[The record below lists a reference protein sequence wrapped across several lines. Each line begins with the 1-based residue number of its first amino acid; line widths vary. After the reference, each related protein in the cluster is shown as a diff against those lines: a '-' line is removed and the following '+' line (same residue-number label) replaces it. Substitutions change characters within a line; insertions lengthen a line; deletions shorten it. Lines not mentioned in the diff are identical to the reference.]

1 MRHVFPSPYN
11 VKRLAIVGMPNTGK
25 STFFNRLT
33 GSSSRVGN
41 WPGVTV
47 DLLSARIV
55 LGGDAVEVVDLPG
68 IYDLHGFSDDEQVV
82 RSFLENNP
90 VDLFGVVLNATQLDH
105 QLPMALQVCR
115 LGLSTVILVNMIDE
129 ADQLGV
135 RIDAQALSRDL
146 SCPVVLLSSR
156 IGTGFNETR
165 DVLTTALRDSSPV
178 ALDQLRSSLR
188 MDDELVAHAETLV
201 KKHVRAP
208 GKLVRKMTERI
219 DHVLLHPVFGLP
231 LFFLA
236 MFLVFQA
243 VYTLGAPLQDG
254 VAFILEIFRGWALE
268 PLAVVLP
275 PALYGFL
282 IEGLYDGIGTVAS
295 FVPVI
300 ILFFFFMAIVE
311 DSGYLARAA
320 FLTDS
325 LMAKLGLD
333 GRGFVMILM
342 GFGCNVPALMGTR
355 VMRSRPLRLLSMLV
369 IPFSLCSARLQ
380 VFIFIATALFTPRQ
394 APFILFFLY
403 IASFLA
409 AFLTAAVFSRRLKS
423 DEPFVL
429 ELPPY
434 RQPGLKQVLLRGW
447 HEIYHFLRRASTFII
462 TGVVL
467 VWVLTHFPAGS
478 TPGGSGTYASI
489 LGQWMTPVLEP
500 IGISPDMSVILLFG
514 FVAKEIVIGALV
526 AMTGLEGG
534 ALTGYLATQM
544 DTIQAFSFMLFV
556 LLYVPCLSTLATQL
570 NESRSWTFT
579 ALSLGWSLGLAWLV
593 SFSFFQSARLLG
605 Y

>member
-1 MRHVFPSPYN
+1 

-47 DLLSARIV
+47 DLLSARVV

-82 RSFLENNP
+82 RSFLENNSI
-90 VDLFGVVLNATQLDH
+90 DTIGVILNATQLDH
-105 QLPMALQVCR
+105 QLPLALQVCK
-115 LGLSTVILVNMIDE
+115 LGIRPVLLVNMIDE

-135 RIDAQALSRDL
+135 RIDANTLS
-146 SCPVVLLSSR
+146 SAIGCPVVLLSAR
-156 IGTGFNETR
+156 NGTGFNDAR
-165 DVLTTALRDSSPV
+165 DTLTGELRDASPASLNALRDNLH
-178 ALDQLRSSLR
+178 A
-188 MDDELVAHAETLV
+188 DDELVQQADALIRKSV
-201 KKHVRAP
+201 SAP
-208 GKLVRKMTERI
+208 SKLVRKMTERI

-243 VYTLGAPLQDG
+243 VYTLGAPLQND
-254 VAFILEIFRGWALE
+254 VAYVLDVFRTLTLE
-268 PLAVVLP
+268 PLAGVFPPVL
-275 PALYGFL
+275 YSFL
-282 IEGLYDGIGTVAS
+282 VDGLYNGVGTVAS

-355 VMRSRPLRLLSMLV
+355 VMRSRALRLLSMLV

-380 VFIFIATALFTPRQ
+380 VYLFLTTALFTASQ
-394 APFILFFLY
+394 APLVLFSLY
-403 IASFLA
+403 LASFA
-409 AFLTAAVFSRRLKS
+409 AAILTALVFGRRLKS

-434 RQPGLKQVLLRGW
+434 RQPVLKQVLMRGW
-447 HEIYHFLRRASTFII
+447 HEIAHFLRRASTFII

-467 VWVLTHFPAGS
+467 VWLLTHFPAGS
-478 TPGGSGTYASI
+478 TPGGAGTYASI
-489 LGQWMTPVLEP
+489 LGQWMKPVLDP
-500 IGISPDMSVILLFG
+500 IGISADMSVILLFG
-514 FVAKEIVIGALV
+514 FVAKEIVIGSLV
-526 AMTGLEGG
+526 AMTGLDGI
-534 ALTGYLATQM
+534 ALNSYLATQM
-544 DTIQAFSFMLFV
+544 DSIQAISFMLFV
-556 LLYVPCLSTLATQL
+556 LLYTPCLSTLATQL
-570 NESRSWTFT
+570 SESRSWKF
-579 ALSLGWSLGLAWLV
+579 AGYSLGWSLGLAWAV
-593 SFSFFQSARLLG
+593 SFSFYQGARLLG

>member
-1 MRHVFPSPYN
+1 M
-11 VKRLAIVGMPNTGK
+11 KRLAIVGMPNTGK

-55 LGGDAVEVVDLPG
+55 LGGDAIEVVDLPG

-90 VDLFGVVLNATQLDH
+90 IDVIGVVLNGAQLDH
-105 QLPMALQVCR
+105 QLPLALQICK
-115 LGLSTVILVNMIDE
+115 LGIRPVILVNMIDE

-135 RIDAQALSRDL
+135 RIDAGALSTAID
-146 SCPVVLLSSR
+146 CPVVPLSAR
-156 IGTGFNETR
+156 HGTGFADAR
-165 DVLTTALRDSSPV
+165 DAITAELAAASPV
-178 ALDQLRSSLR
+178 SLNKLRESLHA
-188 MDDELVAHAETLV
+188 DDELVQQAEILISQNVT
-201 KKHVRAP
+201 AP
-208 GKLVRKMTERI
+208 TRLVREMTERI

-243 VYTLGAPLQDG
+243 VYTLGAPLQDS
-254 VAFILEIFRGWALE
+254 VAWVLDVFRGLALE
-268 PLAVVLP
+268 PLEGVM
-275 PALYGFL
+275 PAGLYGFL
-282 IEGLYDGIGTVAS
+282 VNGLYDGVGTVAS

-300 ILFFFFMAIVE
+300 ILFFFLMAIVE

-355 VMRSRPLRLLSMLV
+355 VMRSRALRLLSMLV
-369 IPFSLCSARLQ
+369 IPFSLCAARLQ
-380 VFIFIATALFTPRQ
+380 VYLFITTALFTASQ
-394 APFILFFLY
+394 APLVLFSMYL
-403 IASFLA
+403 ASFAA
-409 AFLTAAVFSRRLKS
+409 AFLTALVFGRRLKS

-434 RQPGLKQVLLRGW
+434 RQPILKQVLLRGW
-447 HEIYHFLRRASTFII
+447 HEIAHFLRRASTFII

-467 VWVLTHFPAGS
+467 VWLLTHFPAGS
-478 TPGGSGTYASI
+478 TPGGAGTYANM
-489 LGQWMTPVLEP
+489 LGLWMKPLLDP
-500 IGISPDMSVILLFG
+500 IGISADMSVILLFG

-526 AMTGLEGG
+526 AMTGLDGS
-534 ALTGYLATQM
+534 ALAGYLATQM
-544 DTIQAFSFMLFV
+544 DTIQAISFMLFV
-556 LLYVPCLSTLATQL
+556 LLYTPCLSTLATQL
-570 NESRSWTFT
+570 SESRSWKF
-579 ALSLGWSLGLAWLV
+579 AGYSLAWSLGLAWAV
-593 SFSFFQSARLLG
+593 SFGFYQGARLLG

>member
-1 MRHVFPSPYN
+1 M
-11 VKRLAIVGMPNTGK
+11 KRLAIVGMPNTGK

-47 DLLSARIV
+47 DLLSARVV

-68 IYDLHGFSDDEQVV
+68 IYDLHGFSDDERVV

-90 VDLFGVVLNATQLDH
+90 INAIGVILNATQLDH
-105 QLPMALQVCR
+105 QLPLALQVCK
-115 LGLSTVILVNMIDE
+115 LGTRPVILINMIDE

-135 RIDAQALSRDL
+135 RINAGMLSADL
-146 SCPVVLLSSR
+146 GCPVVLLSAR
-156 IGTGFNETR
+156 HGTGFHDAR
-165 DVLTTALRDSSPV
+165 DAITGELRDASPV
-178 ALDQLRSSLR
+178 SLNQLKGNLHADDALV
-188 MDDELVAHAETLV
+188 EHADTLIGKSV
-201 KKHVRAP
+201 SAP
-208 GKLVRKMTERI
+208 GKLVREMTERI

-243 VYTLGAPLQDG
+243 VYTLGVPLQNG
-254 VAFILEIFRGWALE
+254 VAWMLDVFRVWALE
-268 PLAVVLP
+268 PLAAVLP
-275 PALYGFL
+275 SGLYGFL
-282 IEGLYDGIGTVAS
+282 VDGLYNGVGTVAS
-295 FVPVI
+295 FVPII
-300 ILFFFFMAIVE
+300 ILFFIFMAIVE

-325 LMAKLGLD
+325 LMARLGLD

-355 VMRSRPLRLLSMLV
+355 VMRSRALRLLSMLV

-380 VFIFIATALFTPRQ
+380 VYLFMTTALFTAGQ
-394 APFILFFLY
+394 APLVLFSLY
-403 IASFLA
+403 LASFAA
-409 AFLTAAVFSRRLKS
+409 AFLTALVFGRRLKS

-434 RQPGLKQVLLRGW
+434 RQPVLKQVLLRGW
-447 HEIYHFLRRASTFII
+447 HEIAHFLRRASTFII

-467 VWVLTHFPAGS
+467 VWLLTHFPAGS
-478 TPGGSGTYASI
+478 TPGGTGTYASM
-489 LGQWMTPVLEP
+489 LGQWVKPVLEP
-500 IGISPDMSVILLFG
+500 IGISADMSVILLFG

-526 AMTGLEGG
+526 AMTGLDGS
-534 ALTGYLATQM
+534 ALNSYLATQM
-544 DTIQAFSFMLFV
+544 DSVQAISFMLFV
-556 LLYVPCLSTLATQL
+556 LLYTPCLSTLATQL
-570 NESRSWTFT
+570 SESRSWKFMSY
-579 ALSLGWSLGLAWLV
+579 SLAWSLGLAWVV
-593 SFSFFQSARLLG
+593 SFSFYQGARLLG

>member
-1 MRHVFPSPYN
+1 

-47 DLLSARIV
+47 DLLSARVV

-90 VDLFGVVLNATQLDH
+90 IDAIGVVLNAAQIDH
-105 QLPMALQVCR
+105 QLPLALQICK
-115 LGLSTVILVNMIDE
+115 LGIRPVILVNMIDE

-135 RIDAQALSRDL
+135 RIDAGALSTAID
-146 SCPVVLLSSR
+146 CPVVPLSAR
-156 IGTGFNETR
+156 HGTGFADAR
-165 DVLTTALRDSSPV
+165 DAITAELAAASPV
-178 ALDQLRSSLR
+178 SLNELRESLHA
-188 MDDELVAHAETLV
+188 DDELVQQAEILISQHET
-201 KKHVRAP
+201 AP
-208 GKLVRKMTERI
+208 TRLVREMTERI

-231 LFFLA
+231 LFFLT

-243 VYTLGAPLQDG
+243 VYTLGAPLQDS
-254 VAFILEIFRGWALE
+254 VAWMLHVFRGLALE
-268 PLAVVLP
+268 PLEGVM
-275 PALYGFL
+275 PAGLYGFL
-282 IEGLYDGIGTVAS
+282 VDGLYDGVGTVAS

-355 VMRSRPLRLLSMLV
+355 VMRSRALRLLSMLV

-380 VFIFIATALFTPRQ
+380 VYLFITTALFTATQ
-394 APFILFFLY
+394 APLVLFFMYL
-403 IASFLA
+403 ASFAA
-409 AFLTAAVFSRRLKS
+409 AFLTALVFGRRLKS

-434 RQPGLKQVLLRGW
+434 RQPALKQVLLRGW
-447 HEIYHFLRRASTFII
+447 HEIAHFLRRASTFII

-467 VWVLTHFPAGS
+467 VWLLTHFPAGS
-478 TPGGSGTYASI
+478 TPGGAGTYASM
-489 LGQWMTPVLEP
+489 LGQWMKPLLDP
-500 IGISPDMSVILLFG
+500 IGISADMSVILLFG

-526 AMTGLEGG
+526 AMTGLDGS
-534 ALTGYLATQM
+534 ALAGYLATQM
-544 DTIQAFSFMLFV
+544 DTTQAISFMLFV
-556 LLYVPCLSTLATQL
+556 LLYTPCLSTLATQL
-570 NESRSWTFT
+570 SESRSWKF
-579 ALSLGWSLGLAWLV
+579 AGYSLAWSLGLAWAV
-593 SFSFFQSARLLG
+593 SFGFYQGARLLG

>member
-1 MRHVFPSPYN
+1 

-33 GSSSRVGN
+33 GSSSRVAN

-47 DLLSARIV
+47 DLLSANVV
-55 LGGDAVEVVDLPG
+55 LGGNAVEVVDLPG

-82 RSFLENNP
+82 RSFLENNAI
-90 VDLFGVVLNATQLDH
+90 DTIGVVLNATQLDH
-105 QLPMALQVCR
+105 QLPLALQIR
-115 LGLSTVILVNMIDE
+115 KLGIRPVILVNMIDE

-135 RIDAQALSRDL
+135 RIDTGALSTALD
-146 SCPVVLLSSR
+146 CPVMPLSAR
-156 IGTGFNETR
+156 HGTGFNDARDAITR
-165 DVLTTALRDSSPV
+165 ELSAASAVSLNDLRDCLH
-178 ALDQLRSSLR
+178 A
-188 MDDELVAHAETLV
+188 DDELVAEAEALV
-201 KKHVRAP
+201 SQNVKAP
-208 GKLVRKMTERI
+208 SRLVRKMTERI

-243 VYTLGAPLQDG
+243 VYTLGTPLQDG
-254 VAFILEIFRGWALE
+254 VAYLLDVFRGLALE
-268 PLAVVLP
+268 PLESMLP
-275 PALYGFL
+275 GNLYGFL
-282 IEGLYDGIGTVAS
+282 VEGLYDGVGTVAS

-355 VMRSRPLRLLSMLV
+355 VMRSRALRLLSMLV

-380 VFIFIATALFTPRQ
+380 VYLFITTALFTASQ
-394 APFILFFLY
+394 APLVLFFMYL
-403 IASFLA
+403 ASFAA
-409 AFLTAAVFSRRLKS
+409 AFLTALVFGRRLKS

-434 RQPGLKQVLLRGW
+434 RQPALKQVLLRGW
-447 HEIYHFLRRASTFII
+447 HEIAHFLRRASTFII

-467 VWVLTHFPAGS
+467 VWLLTHFPAGS
-478 TPGGSGTYASI
+478 TPGGAGTWASM
-489 LGQWMTPVLEP
+489 LGLWMKPVLDP

-526 AMTGLEGG
+526 AMTGLDGS
-534 ALTGYLATQM
+534 ALAGYLATQM
-544 DTIQAFSFMLFV
+544 DSIQAISFMLFI
-556 LLYVPCLSTLATQL
+556 LLYTPCLSTLATQL
-570 NESRSWTFT
+570 NESRSWKF
-579 ALSLGWSLGLAWLV
+579 AGYSLAWSLGLAWAV
-593 SFSFFQSARLLG
+593 SFGFYQGARILG